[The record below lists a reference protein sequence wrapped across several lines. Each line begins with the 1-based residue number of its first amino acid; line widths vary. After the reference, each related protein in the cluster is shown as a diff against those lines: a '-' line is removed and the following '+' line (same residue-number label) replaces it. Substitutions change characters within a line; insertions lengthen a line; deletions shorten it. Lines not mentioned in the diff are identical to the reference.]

1 MQYNAALAITG
12 AIKGTFQT
20 NLYGELGLEILKIRR
35 WFRRLC
41 TLLKIKT
48 TGVLNY
54 LFKLISQENIFTIHV
69 QWLLYQYIVIDLIP
83 SNICFSLLDL

>member
-1 MQYNAALAITG
+1 MQCNAVLAITG
-12 AIKGTFQT
+12 AINRTFQT
-20 NLYGELGLEILKIRR
+20 KLYGELGLEILKFRR

-54 LFKLISQENIFTIHV
+54 LFKLISHKNYFHNTRSMASMPIYCYRPDSFKY
-69 QWLLYQYIVIDLIP
+69 LLFL
-83 SNICFSLLDL
+83 C

>member
-20 NLYGELGLEILKIRR
+20 KLSEELGLEILKFRR

-48 TGVLNY
+48 TCVLNY

-69 QWLLYQYIVIDLIP
+69 QWHLY
-83 SNICFSLLDL
+83 